1 MTIPTRTLLALL
13 LILSGTP
20 APVADEAAD
29 TGAKVFVVDPEGS
42 EVTFLMETT
51 WHEVH
56 GTARGITGTIESA
69 GGSLFADAVVTFVV
83 DATTMETGNGRRDK
97 TMHADYM
104 MTSEWPR
111 ITFRST
117 APPVLLGKDAG
128 GGAVSLGKEPG
139 ADAGAVSFELA
150 GDLTVRSE
158 TRGVIL
164 SLTARPDGDGWVV
177 TGEHIVSLRDY
188 GIPDPSIF
196 LNKVQDAVKVTFS
209 VKVRPA

>member
-56 GTARGITGTIESA
+56 GKTHAITGTVESM
-69 GGSLFADAVVTFVV
+69 GGGVFEDAVAKVVV
-83 DATTMETGNGRRDK
+83 DATTLDTGNKRRDK
-97 TMHADYM
+97 TMHNEYM
-104 MTSEWPR
+104 MTSQWPR

-117 APPVLLGKDAG
+117 AAPVRIDKDPNA
-128 GGAVSLGKEPG
+128 P
-139 ADAGAVSFELA
+139 AGAISFELA
-150 GDLTVRSE
+150 GDLTIRSE
-158 TRGVIL
+158 TRGVLL
-164 SLTARPDGDGWVV
+164 SLTARPEGEGWVV
-177 TGEHIVSLRDY
+177 TGEHTVSLLDY
-188 GIPDPSIF
+188 GIPDPSMI

-209 VKVRPA
+209 VRVRPE

>member
-1 MTIPTRTLLALL
+1 MARLAHITLAIALAL
-13 LILSGTP
+13 GP
-20 APVADEAAD
+20 AAQAAAAD
-29 TGAKVFVVDPEGS
+29 QPVRLAIDPEGS

-209 VKVRPA
+209 VRARPA